1 MDGFLSLF
9 EGETIVIHPNFS
21 KKRKKKKKN
30 VGLSEWPEFES
41 KFSLKW
47 ASRSKIDGNCL
58 FGLSEFTGHWPNKK
72 DAKTT

>member
-1 MDGFLSLF
+1 MAFCHFLKVRLLLSTL
-9 EGETIVIHPNFS
+9 IS
-21 KKRKKKKKN
+21 QKKGKKKKKN